1 MIYFIRHG
9 ESEAN
14 IRHVFAGQK
23 DDSILT
29 KKGEEQALATAK
41 EIKKEKLIIDKII
54 SSPLKRASKTA
65 EIIAIELGFDISKII
80 TDKHITEYDMGSL
93 TGTKAEDISS
103 LMLTTAKNAEDP
115 QLFCDRVCSYIKKI
129 SESSENILIVS
140 HAGVGRILE
149 SIKEG
154 KEPSMFYD
162 ISAYEN
168 ASVTKI
174 DWIK

>member
-14 IRHVFAGQK
+14 VRHVFAGQK

-29 KKGEEQALATAK
+29 KKGEEQALATAI
-41 EIKKEKLIIDKII
+41 EIKKEELKIDKII
-54 SSPLKRASKTA
+54 SSPLKRALKTA
-65 EIIAIELGFDISKII
+65 EIIAQELGFNTSDIII
-80 TDKHITEYDMGSL
+80 DNHIIEYDMGSL
-93 TGTKAEDISS
+93 TGTKAEKISS
-103 LMLTTAKNAEDP
+103 ILLTTAENAEDP
-115 QLFCDRVCSYIKKI
+115 QLFCDRVCSYVKEL
-129 SESSENILIVS
+129 SQLPENILLVS

-149 SIKEG
+149 TIKEG
-154 KEPSMFYD
+154 KESNMFYD
-162 ISAYEN
+162 IPAYGN

>member
-1 MIYFIRHG
+1 MIYFVRHG

-14 IRHVFAGQK
+14 LRHVFAGQK

-29 KKGEEQALATAK
+29 QKGEEQALATAK
-41 EIKKEKLIIDKII
+41 EIKKENLRIDKII

-65 EIIAIELGFDISKII
+65 EIIAIELGFDISKIV
-80 TDKHITEYDMGSL
+80 TDNHITEYDMGSL

-115 QLFCDRVCSYIKKI
+115 QVFCDRVCSYIKKS